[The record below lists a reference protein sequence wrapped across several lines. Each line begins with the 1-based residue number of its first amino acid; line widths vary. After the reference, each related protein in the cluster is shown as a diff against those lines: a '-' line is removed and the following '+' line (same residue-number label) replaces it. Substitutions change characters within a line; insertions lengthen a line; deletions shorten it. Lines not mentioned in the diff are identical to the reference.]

1 MFDDTWV
8 RFRALEQTSGPTASA
23 IDEWRRGRERYA
35 VWALRVIDPAVTAR
49 MSAVA
54 ERLGDSLVRVRS
66 EDAHVTAWVCGF
78 PAAVPT
84 LDDDVADAILDAQR
98 AAVSL
103 SAAAAPRGGR
113 SQCLRDLRVP
123 RGPRS
128 TRRPRGA
135 AGCARGSGREGGSV
149 RALPA
154 ARHRRAFR
162 RQPAR
167 RADRAR
173 AGGAARGRPRRAT
186 RRSRQPCR
194 ADRAGRPRAR
204 STNDR
209 LVSAGMISA
218 DGPPRDLG
226 RREASRPDARAREPH
241 LRPFRSAARFSALR
255 LRGRAG
261 RSRAAA
267 ERIRAGRL
275 RAGTARRLLARRG
288 LQRAQPRLRA
298 SQQAEGLLPERSARR
313 SDPDRDREGR
323 LRPALPAPRD
333 RRART
338 AGGRATG
345 DAGPR
350 GRSGDARRRLGLAR
364 EISRR
369 AS

>member
-8 RFRALEQTSGPTASA
+8 RFRALEQTSGPAANA

-54 ERLGDSLVRVRS
+54 ERLGDSLVRVSIGRRPRDGVGLRLS
-66 EDAHVTAWVCGF
+66 RRGPDAGRRRRRRDPRR
-78 PAAVPT
+78 PAGRR
-84 LDDDVADAILDAQR
+84 I
-98 AAVSL
+98 L

-113 SQCLRDLRVP
+113 SQRLRDLRVP

-135 AGCARGSGREGGSV
+135 ADGARGSGREGGSV

-173 AGGAARGRPRRAT
+173 AGGAARGRSPRAT

-209 LVSAGMISA
+209 LVC
-218 DGPPRDLG
+218 REYDLG
-226 RREASRPDARAREPH
+226 GWSSP
-241 LRPFRSAARFSALR
+241 
-255 LRGRAG
+255 
-261 RSRAAA
+261 RSR
-267 ERIRAGRL
+267 
-275 RAGTARRLLARRG
+275 TK
-288 LQRAQPRLRA
+288 
-298 SQQAEGLLPERSARR
+298 RSV
-313 SDPDRDREGR
+313 SP
-323 LRPALPAPRD
+323 
-333 RRART
+333 
-338 AGGRATG
+338 
-345 DAGPR
+345 
-350 GRSGDARRRLGLAR
+350 
-364 EISRR
+364 
-369 AS
+369 